1 MKISCYFHSK
11 LCNINLN
18 FLEPEPPKKKYQCGI
33 IPHTTIDTESMIN
46 HIVGG
51 SDAEPNSIP
60 WQVALLKDG
69 KQNCGGSLI
78 TSQHVVTAAHCTK
91 GNNIK

>member
-1 MKISCYFHSK
+1 
-11 LCNINLN
+11 
-18 FLEPEPPKKKYQCGI
+18 
-33 IPHTTIDTESMIN
+33 MIN

-60 WQVALLKDG
+60 WQVALLYNG
-69 KQNCGGSLI
+69 QQSCGGSLI

-91 GNNIK
+91 GDYFK